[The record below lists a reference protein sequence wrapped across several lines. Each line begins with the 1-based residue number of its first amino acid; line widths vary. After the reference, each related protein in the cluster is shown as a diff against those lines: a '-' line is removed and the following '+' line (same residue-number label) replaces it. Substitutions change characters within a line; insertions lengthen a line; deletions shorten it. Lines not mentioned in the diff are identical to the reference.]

1 MTFKWGHMTALCGH
15 VTGKWGQLML
25 QPIIGSENRE
35 NVLVFLWARD
45 EGYPRQIARF
55 FDSELSSIQDQ
66 LDRLEAGGVIVSRML
81 GRTRIYQFNPEY
93 AFLDELKAL
102 LEKAVSFYPKEKIER
117 LTMDR
122 RRPRR
127 RGKPL

>member
-1 MTFKWGHMTALCGH
+1 M
-15 VTGKWGQLML
+15 TGKWGQWML
-25 QPIIGSENRE
+25 QPLIGSENRE

-55 FDSELSSIQDQ
+55 FDSGLSSIQDQ

-81 GRTRIYQFNPEY
+81 GRTRVYQFNPEY
-93 AFLDELKAL
+93 AFLDELGAL
-102 LEKAVSFYPKEKIER
+102 LEKAVSFYPKEEIER